1 LYEGE
6 WYSEHFVKAEHV
18 LPSTLSLL
26 QFGYP
31 TLDGAFDFT
40 HRLPASLFSLVGSSI
55 LQAVISFTLDDSHS
69 GIHVGIPSS
78 MINLLRG
85 RRFALIFLERCSAR
99 VAKWYSIPSN
109 SASSIFDKFIVI
121 NSRIADAMPASPFKS
136 LNRDSRQS

>member
-1 LYEGE
+1 MCSLT
-6 WYSEHFVKAEHV
+6 
-18 LPSTLSLL
+18 TLSLL
-26 QFGYP
+26 GFSYP
-31 TLDGAFDFT
+31 TLDGAYDVT
-40 HRLPASLFSLVGSSI
+40 RLLLVRFFGLVG
-55 LQAVISFTLDDSHS
+55 LKNVQTFVFFTLDDSHS